1 MAKLHQNIQKYDL
14 SQKLTKKVIGK
25 KAYDT
30 AHFMG
35 TMAVKQRDAARAA
48 ERAKNEIENA
58 PVMPIADDEELQRN
72 KRKNLSRRN
81 RGRASTILSGGD
93 AETLG

>member
-1 MAKLHQNIQKYDL
+1 MAKLHQNISKYSL
-14 SQKLTKKVIGK
+14 SQQANKKIFGK

-35 TMAVKQRDAARAA
+35 TNAVKQRDATMAA
-48 ERAKNEIENA
+48 ERAKTDAENA
-58 PVMPIADDEELQRN
+58 PVMPIADDEELQRA
-72 KRKNLSRRN
+72 KRKGLSRRN
-81 RGRASTILSGGD
+81 RGRASTILGSD